1 MLSTAPAID
10 AAIREATADPYTNL
24 PRAIVLAATSSDP
37 ALYRGFGGWAQLP
50 EDPPKLEEE
59 GVPIA
64 EDSIYELYSATKV
77 VATVAALQLVEQ
89 GELALSDDA
98 SKYVPELKDVK
109 IFKGFDEAGEI
120 LYEENDTPITVE
132 MLATH
137 TAGFL
142 YFFLDPNVAQV
153 AQKLGIQMI
162 PNGPGA
168 GRKDLVK
175 MPLFRKPGSGFQYGP
190 NIDWLTLVVE
200 AVNGLDLETYFQKN
214 IFGPLGITDISFA
227 ANPAQISMA
236 HVDEQKGRYRFGS
249 PDIPT
254 GGPEHFGGAGLR
266 GPAPSYLRFLR
277 ALLRGGEL
285 DGARILKEE
294 TVALMFEDHLVSDKQ
309 RADFHAFGVND
320 QEPFSRKAG
329 KPLPDMSFGLGGGL
343 SGKGL
348 ASGRGAKALTWS
360 GMANTYWVIDR
371 ERDVAFVVWTN
382 VLPYSVQQIHDLWEK
397 AEVELYKGLSA

>member
-1 MLSTAPAID
+1 MLATAPAID
-10 AAIREATADPYTNL
+10 AAIREATANPYTNL
-24 PRAIVLAATSSDP
+24 PRAVILAATSSDP

-50 EDPPKLEEE
+50 EDPSKLEAD

-64 EDSIYELYSATKV
+64 EDSIYELYSATKL
-77 VATVAALQLVEQ
+77 VATVALLQLLEQ
-89 GELALSDDA
+89 GKLALGDEA
-98 SKYVPELKDVK
+98 SRYVRELEDVK
-109 IFKGFDEAGEI
+109 VFKGFNEAGEI
-120 LYEENDTPITVE
+120 LYEENDIPVTIE

-137 TAGFL
+137 TAGFV
-142 YFFLDPNVAQV
+142 YFFLDPNTVQV
-153 AQKLGIQMI
+153 AQKLGVQML
-162 PNGPGA
+162 PNVPGA
-168 GRKDLVK
+168 GRNDLVK
-175 MPLFRKPGSGFQYGP
+175 MPLFRRPGSGFQYGT
-190 NIDWLTLVVE
+190 NIDWLTLVIE
-200 AVNGLDLETYFQKN
+200 AVSGLSLEAYFQKN
-214 IFGPLGITDISFA
+214 IFGPLGISDISFE
-227 ANPAQISMA
+227 ANSAQISMA
-236 HVDEQKGRYRFGS
+236 HVDDQKGRYRFAS

-285 DGARILKEE
+285 DGVRILKEE
-294 TVALMFEDHLVSDKQ
+294 TVALMFEDHLTSDKQ
-309 RADFHAFGVND
+309 RADFHAFGLND
-320 QEPFSRKAG
+320 QEPFTRKAG
-329 KPLPDMSFGLGGGL
+329 KVLPDMTFGLGGGL

-382 VLPYSVQQIHDLWEK
+382 VLPFSLQQIHDLWEK